1 MATFTFTAFP
11 LAITITVRGV
21 SSGDVVRFFV
31 RTDPGNVTIIDE
43 QYTATSTS
51 ITRTFEG
58 LEERTDYAVNAGVV
72 TGNSTD
78 WIGTQYFT
86 TPSQGGSGGNR
97 PDDWY
102 WESTIASGRTINIS
116 ASEWNDFCDRINE
129 FRDYDGLSSYSF
141 TRVYRGDPI
150 EASIVNEA
158 RSAISAIS
166 TSGNVPG
173 RVYSGDP
180 IYADIFLDLRDA
192 LNETS

>member
-43 QYTATSTS
+43 QHTATSTS
-51 ITRTFEG
+51 ITKTFEG

-72 TGNSTD
+72 TGIDTD
-78 WIGTQYFT
+78 WIGTEYFT
-86 TPSQGGSGGNR
+86 TPSQGGGGSR
-97 PDDWY
+97 PDDWDWY
-102 WESTIASGRTINIS
+102 STIASGRIIDLS

-129 FRDYDGLSSYSF
+129 FRDYDGLSQYDF

-150 EASIVNEA
+150 EASFINEA
-158 RSAISAIS
+158 RSAIEDIS
-166 TSGNVPG
+166 TSGRVPS

-180 IYADIFLDLRDA
+180 IAADIFLDLRDA

>member
-43 QYTATSTS
+43 QHTATSTS

-78 WIGTQYFT
+78 WIGYGVFYYTL
-86 TPSQGGSGGNR
+86 
-97 PDDWY
+97 
-102 WESTIASGRTINIS
+102 SGRRVQ
-116 ASEWNDFCDRINE
+116 ARRLGLVQLHRI
-129 FRDYDGLSSYSF
+129 
-141 TRVYRGDPI
+141 
-150 EASIVNEA
+150 
-158 RSAISAIS
+158 RS
-166 TSGNVPG
+166 NH
-173 RVYSGDP
+173 
-180 IYADIFLDLRDA
+180 
-192 LNETS
+192 